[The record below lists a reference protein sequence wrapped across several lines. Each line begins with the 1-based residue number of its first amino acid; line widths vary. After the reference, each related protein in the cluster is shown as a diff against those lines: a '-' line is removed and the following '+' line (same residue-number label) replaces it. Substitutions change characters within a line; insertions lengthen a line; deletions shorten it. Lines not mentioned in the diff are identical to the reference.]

1 MKNMDK
7 EIELTVLDITD
18 SMVEA
23 GAFAMLLSETNGN
36 RQLPIIIG
44 PAEAQA
50 ILLHLKDVHSPRPLT
65 HDLFMTCF
73 KALQSVVTKV
83 LIYKAEEGVFFSYVY
98 FEKET
103 GQNFRAD
110 ARTSDAVA
118 LAIRFDCPIFIAES
132 VLEQESIRISK
143 TDYKGELDEDKQ
155 PFPKSDKESQT
166 ALKKALNRAVKEE
179 NYELAAQLRDKL
191 KSNED

>member
-1 MKNMDK
+1 MDK
-7 EIELTVLDITD
+7 EVELNILDITD

-23 GAFAMLLSETNGN
+23 GAFAMLLSEINGN

-50 ILLHLKDVHSPRPLT
+50 ILLHLNDVRSPRPLT
-65 HDLFMTCF
+65 HDLFVKCF
-73 KALQSVVTKV
+73 NALQSVVTKV
-83 LIYKAEEGVFFSYVY
+83 LIYEAEEGVFFSYVY

-103 GQNFRAD
+103 GESFRTD

-118 LAIRFDCPIFIAES
+118 IAIRFDCPIFIYES
-132 VLEQESIRISK
+132 VLEKECIRVPK
-143 TDYKGELDEDKQ
+143 TDSGKLHNEEKLLFLKSSKQ
-155 PFPKSDKESQT
+155 SEK
-166 ALKKALNRAVKEE
+166 ALKKALEKAVKEE